1 MNITFRQLQIFARI
15 AQEGSITV
23 AAERLF
29 LTKPAVSTALT
40 ELEKRC
46 GHPLFDRHNNRLY
59 LNDFGLRLLPLAD
72 ELLQRGADIE
82 NLFKPDVSAVD
93 TSLRLGASFTIGHQL
108 IPWLL
113 KDYRE
118 TTGHQK
124 QTVTIGNS
132 QQICHQLASFEL
144 DMGLIE
150 GKPEHDDINTEYWM
164 SDRMLIAAYPQH
176 PLANTGTKTLSDLSD
191 QKWLL
196 REVGSGSRELFM
208 NRLAPLL
215 PRWQKSLELNATEA
229 IINATAAGLGL
240 SCISEL
246 AARHAL
252 LDGRLIE
259 IPVDIN
265 LQRRFYLAWHQDK
278 YRCPTLTRFSN
289 FIHEWQPPITSH
301 IGVK

>member
-1 MNITFRQLQIFARI
+1 MNITLRQLQIFARI
-15 AQEGSITV
+15 AQEGSITI

-46 GHPLFDRHNNRLY
+46 GYPLFDRHNNRLY

-72 ELLQRGADIE
+72 ELLQRSADIE
-82 NLFKPDVSAVD
+82 NLFNPDVNALD
-93 TSLRLGASFTIGHQL
+93 TSLRLGTSFTIGHQL

-118 TTGHQK
+118 ATGHQR

-132 QQICHQLASFEL
+132 QQICQQLASFEL

-150 GKPEHDDINTEYWM
+150 GKPELDYIHTEYWM
-164 SDRMLIAAYPQH
+164 SDRMLIATHPQH
-176 PLANTGTKTLSDLSD
+176 PLANTGMKTLSDLSD

-196 REVGSGSRELFM
+196 REIGSGSRELFM
-208 NRLAPLL
+208 NRLAPHLT
-215 PRWQKSLELNATEA
+215 RWQKTLELNATEA

-252 LDGRLIE
+252 HDGRLVE
-259 IPVDIN
+259 IPLDID
-265 LQRRFYLAWHQDK
+265 LQRPFYLAWHQDK
-278 YRCPTLTRFSN
+278 YQYPTLTRFAA
-289 FIHEWQPPITSH
+289 FVLEWRPR
-301 IGVK
+301 V